1 MRLLFANLL
10 RKPLR
15 SMLTIFGMSV
25 ALFLFCFIEGVIE
38 AFNAGVNMADASRL
52 VVSHRE
58 SLGFQLPVSYREEIR
73 QVEGV
78 KSVATLVWFGGL
90 SHEELPNGEMR
101 EEFFAQFGADIEE
114 YLTMYPEVK
123 VPPNQLRDLLTDQV
137 GCVMGDKIA
146 ERLHKKVGDKITLKS
161 TLWNNDKGELWDF
174 TVRAIYTTTSS
185 SFDRTMMIFH
195 YKYLDEGRVNAK
207 GSTGIFAVAMS
218 DPNRYLEISHAIDA
232 RFENSP
238 YETRTQT
245 ERAFNMQFVSMMGNF
260 KLLFRSIGSAVVLT
274 MLLVS
279 ANTMMMSAR
288 ERTREMGVLKS
299 IGFTDG
305 HVFFLLIGEALII
318 AGIGAFFGA
327 CGSLLLFNVLGFNP
341 KPDFFPI
348 FYLPMRSFW
357 YALLIAAITGV
368 VSGLVPGIAGMR
380 LKATEALRSV

>member
-1 MRLLFANLL
+1 MHLLFSNLR

-15 SMLTIFGMSV
+15 SLLTIFGMSV

-58 SLGFQLPVSYREEIR
+58 SLGFQLPISYEQEIR
-73 QVEGV
+73 QIEGV
-78 KSVATLVWFGGL
+78 KAVAGLVWFGGL
-90 SHEELPNGEMR
+90 SHEQLPNGEIR
-101 EEFFAQFGADIEE
+101 EEFFAQFGGDLQS
-114 YLTMYPEVK
+114 YLSMYPEIHI
-123 VPPNQLRDLLTDQV
+123 PPDEARALMMDRG

-146 ERLHKKVGDKITLKS
+146 ARLNKKVGDRITLKS
-161 TLWNNDKGELWDF
+161 TIWTNDKGELWDF
-174 TVRAIYTTTSS
+174 NVRAIYTTDNS
-185 SFDRTMMIFH
+185 SFDRTMMLFH
-195 YKYLDEGRVNAK
+195 YKYLDEGRSLSK
-207 GSTGIFAVAMS
+207 GTAGVFAVSMA
-218 DPNRYLEISHAIDA
+218 DPNRYQQISRAIDA

-238 YETRTQT
+238 FETRTQT

-288 ERTREMGVLKS
+288 ERTREMGILKS
-299 IGFTDG
+299 IGFSDA
-305 HVFFLLIGEALII
+305 HVFFLLIGESLTLA
-318 AGIGAFFGA
+318 AIGAFFGA
-327 CGSLLLFNVLGFNP
+327 CGSLLIFNVFGFNP

-348 FYLPMRSFW
+348 FYLPMSSFW
-357 YALLIAAITGV
+357 NALLIAAATGLI
-368 VSGLVPGIAGMR
+368 SGLVPGIAGMR